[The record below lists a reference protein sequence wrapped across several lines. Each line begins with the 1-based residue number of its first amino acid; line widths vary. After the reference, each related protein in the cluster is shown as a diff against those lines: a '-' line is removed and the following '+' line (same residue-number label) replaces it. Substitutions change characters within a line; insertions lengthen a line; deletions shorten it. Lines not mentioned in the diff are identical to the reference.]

1 MDFLD
6 SFESDSEEEGST
18 SFPFHDACEAGN
30 LGLLERLLASGQAME
45 QEAANHDFEIKLALE
60 QRDRN
65 ACAPLHVAVLSGRT
79 ECAAALIAAGAS
91 LSKTCESSPV
101 LHLAVCLGSQPS
113 QLATAE
119 ELVKL
124 LLKAGADSNA
134 KDEHGRT
141 ALHWAAAL
149 GLHSIC
155 QMLISLQTEAPLTGP
170 LEVAE
175 DRVSQASVAI
185 SCQDKMGN
193 SPLHLAAQHGQAAA
207 VRLLLGCE
215 VAFRQTSAANVPQGR
230 PSFTSNRLG
239 QLPLHL
245 AAYRGCLECCKQL
258 WQQEPKTMAFTDRRK
273 LRPLTVAQ
281 RRGHQEVVSFLQQPR
296 LHVEDVW
303 KQDHLATL
311 IIAPHACHQHH
322 TCPEPISRATRD
334 CPPENSQRLTVL
346 AHPEQ
351 GILRSAEFK
360 ALQWEE
366 ECTAAP
372 LADVLRVH
380 DWNYVKH
387 LQAKC
392 NAIPAKAA
400 AIGRLD
406 MDTAIS
412 HASFATAL
420 VAAGAVCRAIDAV
433 IAQQAS
439 LHRTYHAH
447 RCSRHHSGPRGV
459 VGSVNEPHGSHG
471 FCLLNNLAIGAA
483 YALNVHRSC
492 VKKVALLD
500 FDVHHG
506 NGTQACIS
514 AVMPST
520 IKVPLKTPFSE
531 GSQSFSYYRPW
542 LGTEDA
548 QNLLFASVQG
558 YGLKSEAHRD
568 AGWVYPGSGGTHDS
582 RQASLAPGTSLPVDD
597 APEADAGPPNAD
609 ADTTPSTPSRT
620 APEDPDAE
628 FASPQDAPEPAPQHG
643 PRIINVGLG
652 VGRDAARWRRAWR
665 DKIMP
670 ALLNFSP
677 DLILVSA
684 GFDAHRHDDINMRY
698 IGLQE
703 RDFEWVTD
711 QIVQMAN
718 ACCPGRVVSALE
730 GGYRIH
736 GGIVSPFARSVAAH
750 VRALSDPHKQRWTAE
765 EARLERERE
774 KAARIKLEAA
784 KAAAAAQAV
793 ADHAV
798 LLNDQPEQPSKRRRH
813 AAKVDYAALDRQ
825 MKAESQAAS

>member
-207 VRLLLGCE
+207 VRLLLG
-215 VAFRQTSAANVPQGR
+215 
-230 PSFTSNRLG
+230 
-239 QLPLHL
+239 
-245 AAYRGCLECCKQL
+245 Y
-258 WQQEPKTMAFTDRRK
+258 RRK

-420 VAAGAVCRAIDAV
+420 VAAG
-433 IAQQAS
+433 
-439 LHRTYHAH
+439 
-447 RCSRHHSGPRGV
+447 HHSGPRGV